1 MVDRL
6 VPYLWR
12 GDPLADA
19 VIADGAAQEVLAACQ
34 SPDEA
39 YAQSVQN
46 LARSVCEVPA
56 WVDWPR
62 IARAGELFYRAGV
75 LGGLVLGL
83 RSLIAGYAAPDG
95 NKPLVFSGRLAE
107 QTPRRVA
114 ETSRFVTE
122 ACRPGGM
129 RVGASG
135 WAITVRV
142 RLMHAKVRAL
152 ISQTGRWQPEAW
164 GLPINQHDMLATN
177 LLFSSVFVDGLRILG
192 LAVSNQDAADYMH
205 LWRYIGWVM
214 GVEPALLPADWHDA
228 TRLEAVIQA
237 TQRPPDDDSRALVD
251 ALIQA

>member
-1 MVDRL
+1 
-6 VPYLWR
+6 
-12 GDPLADA
+12 
-19 VIADGAAQEVLAACQ
+19 
-34 SPDEA
+34 
-39 YAQSVQN
+39 
-46 LARSVCEVPA
+46 
-56 WVDWPR
+56 
-62 IARAGELFYRAGV
+62 
-75 LGGLVLGL
+75 
-83 RSLIAGYAAPDG
+83 
-95 NKPLVFSGRLAE
+95 
-107 QTPRRVA
+107 
-114 ETSRFVTE
+114 
-122 ACRPGGM
+122 M

-251 ALIQA
+251 ALIQAPLRAAKDPRTRRIAQLRVAVTSQVSRILLGDPLADQLALPRSPVVSATLRRLIRHTARVGRHVPGQWRRLVGERYWQVVINEGLGGAPARFDLPSRLATEARSS